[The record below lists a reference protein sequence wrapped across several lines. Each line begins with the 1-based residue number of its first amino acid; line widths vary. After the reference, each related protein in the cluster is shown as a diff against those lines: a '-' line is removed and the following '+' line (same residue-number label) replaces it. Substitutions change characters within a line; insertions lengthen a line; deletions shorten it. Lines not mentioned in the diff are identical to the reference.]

1 MRPPT
6 PQRRTSNS
14 NPLKPKPKLQS
25 IIAPTSAAA
34 DAKVDPGTS
43 PGSDPAPP
51 ADANAPVNQNQSQ
64 SPSESLPLLSPS
76 LGGVTG
82 SIILGGKPS
91 RPRHRMSTDKLETLD
106 AFFKFNTHPSRKEK
120 EAISKDLDMDLKTVT
135 IWFQNKRQT
144 LARSRRQLSS
154 EGATT
159 PTAAIDILAHASA
172 TMSPL
177 VATEKTSASLA
188 SVPVQ
193 IQPGSVAQGSYP
205 DCLSLN
211 QSTSRPQRASSCDS
225 IPKTHS
231 QALTQPRVAL
241 SSVTHNA
248 HVFVFE
254 SVWTEMP
261 SSTSSCVSSPFL
273 DLRKPRLKGD
283 RTIHPEDL
291 WKHIPSLPAQPAL
304 SSPDVS
310 PDIEYTLRFPWEE
323 CQHSFF
329 VQTNTFTALLFP
341 NTMVTFV
348 ASFIGAAAVFARVTS
363 AVPMD
368 YSMGSS
374 YAAPPSYTS
383 GTAT

>member
-1 MRPPT
+1 MF
-6 PQRRTSNS
+6 
-14 NPLKPKPKLQS
+14 
-25 IIAPTSAAA
+25 
-34 DAKVDPGTS
+34 VYE
-43 PGSDPAPP
+43 
-51 ADANAPVNQNQSQ
+51 NQNQSQSQ
-64 SPSESLPLLSPS
+64 SPSESFPLLSPS
-76 LGGVTG
+76 LSGVTG

-193 IQPGSVAQGSYP
+193 PGSVAQGSYP
-205 DCLSLN
+205 GCLSLN

-254 SVWTEMP
+254 SVRTEMP
-261 SSTSSCVSSPFL
+261 SSSCVSSPFL
-273 DLRKPRLKGD
+273 DLRKPRLGGG

-291 WKHIPSLPAQPAL
+291 WKHIPSSPAQPAL

-310 PDIEYTLRFPWEE
+310 PDIGTPSRSSRFTVQRPRTLEWACARSAKRRRTNPDTVYQEDGETDSE
-323 CQHSFF
+323 CNPIVDTGICHSSFSISEAR
-329 VQTNTFTALLFP
+329 VPLECYDKYPLDVVHGAILLL
-341 NTMVTFV
+341 
-348 ASFIGAAAVFARVTS
+348 GLRDAAV
-363 AVPMD
+363 D
-368 YSMGSS
+368 LEL
-374 YAAPPSYTS
+374 
-383 GTAT
+383 